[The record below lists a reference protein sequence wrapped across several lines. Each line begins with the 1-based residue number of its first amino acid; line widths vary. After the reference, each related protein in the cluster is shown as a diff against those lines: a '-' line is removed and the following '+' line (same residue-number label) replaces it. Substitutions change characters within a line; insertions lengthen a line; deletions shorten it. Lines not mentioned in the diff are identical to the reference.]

1 MLLNNQQSTIIFYY
15 KYRQGENFLGGL
27 TPDLYEVTVGEEKCD
42 DVTVAENSISCL
54 PPSEEPRELQPRV
67 MVGTRVRNSISSAR

>member
-1 MLLNNQQSTIIFYY
+1 MIIYY
-15 KYRQGENFLGGL
+15 YECRQGENFLDGL

-54 PPSEEPRELQPRV
+54 PPSEEPRERQPKV
-67 MVGTRVRNSISSAR
+67 VVGTSVRNSISSAQ